1 MQQQCYHYRKANCCR
16 VPTSL
21 PSAKSRA
28 LGNKGIYQV
37 LYKRHSDNVL
47 TLGNY
52 YVCRV
57 LAYEHTVNFSFTVCL
72 TRGTRQTSVLP
83 SAGNLALGKESMFPP
98 CDQTPCQRRADSV
111 TELLFAECR
120 DHGTRQSRVLPSVVS
135 MALGK
140 VFFCR
145 VSVSWHS
152 AN

>member
-1 MQQQCYHYRKANCCR
+1 MLTTPTTGNSIVAECRLLCR
-16 VPTSL
+16 VPKVEHLAT
-21 PSAKSRA
+21 RA
-28 LGNKGIYQV
+28 YTECYTKDTRQ
-37 LYKRHSDNVL
+37 RHD
-47 TLGNY
+47 TRQY

-57 LAYEHTVNFSFTVCL
+57 LAQEHTVNFSFTVCL

-83 SAGNLALGKESMFPP
+83 SAGNLALGKESTFPP

-111 TELLFAECR
+111 TELVFAECR
-120 DHGTRQSRVLPSVVS
+120 DHGTRQSRVVPSVEF